1 MGGPYGGTC
10 MQRRQFI
17 TLLGGT
23 AIGWPLAVRA
33 QQGERMRRVGVL
45 LPATAD
51 DSEYPILVKAF
62 VHGLQQLGWT
72 EGSNIRI
79 DIRWAGGGV
88 GTNRRYAEELVALG
102 PDVIMA
108 AGNSSAGPML
118 QATRTIPVVFTIV
131 PDPVRAGLVDILSHT

>member
-1 MGGPYGGTC
+1 MK
-10 MQRRQFI
+10 RRDFI
-17 TLLGGT
+17 KLLVG
-23 AIGWPLAVRA
+23 AAVGWPLAA
-33 QQGERMRRVGVL
+33 SSQGERVRRVGML

-131 PDPVRAGLVDILSHT
+131 PDPVGAGLVDSLLLGSRRM